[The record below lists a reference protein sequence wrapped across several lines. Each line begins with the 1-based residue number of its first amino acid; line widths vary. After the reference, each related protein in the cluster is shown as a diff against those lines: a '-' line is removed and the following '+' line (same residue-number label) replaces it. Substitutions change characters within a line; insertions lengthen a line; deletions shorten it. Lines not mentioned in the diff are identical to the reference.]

1 MKTAPRVKKMKKL
14 ISIILII
21 CTVFLLFACTP
32 NLDGGAVPSFMPKVI
47 KFDTNGGTAVKS
59 QVVTSLNSAPKT
71 SRENHLFY
79 GWYCDEQLTVPV
91 VYPFVPAGNTT
102 LYARWLKLQS
112 SAQCNGT
119 SIKLDDRHS
128 AGVSYTL
135 APSGYDWETLALL
148 GYKLRVEVHFEVKYK
163 KDYDVWLDIG
173 YMGAPKFTASI
184 VNSSNFGTV
193 MDDVT
198 AKTTWTGMMLGYN
211 TTAASMLNDTLYLRF
226 ETLNMQNIIYID
238 EITVGFIF
246 HK

>member
-1 MKTAPRVKKMKKL
+1 MKKL

-32 NLDGGAVPSFMPKVI
+32 TIDGGTAPSFTLKTI

-59 QVVTSLNSAPKT
+59 KVTSSLNSAPTT
-71 SRENHLFY
+71 SRENYLFY
-79 GWYCDEQLTVPV
+79 GWYLDEQLTQPV
-91 VYPFVPAGNTT
+91 VYPFVPTGNTT

-112 SAQCNGT
+112 SSQCRDV
-119 SIKLDDRHS
+119 SIKLDDRYECN
-128 AGVSYTL
+128 VSCTL
-135 APSGYDWETLALL
+135 APNGYDLETLALL

-173 YMGAPKFTASI
+173 YMGAPKFTAAI
-184 VNSSNFGTV
+184 VNSSNYGTV

-198 AKTTWTGMMLGYN
+198 AKETWTRMMVGYN
-211 TTAASMLNDTLYLRF
+211 TTAASMLNDTLYLQF
-226 ETLNMQNIIYID
+226 STTNMQNIIYFS
-238 EITVGFIF
+238 EITVDYVF